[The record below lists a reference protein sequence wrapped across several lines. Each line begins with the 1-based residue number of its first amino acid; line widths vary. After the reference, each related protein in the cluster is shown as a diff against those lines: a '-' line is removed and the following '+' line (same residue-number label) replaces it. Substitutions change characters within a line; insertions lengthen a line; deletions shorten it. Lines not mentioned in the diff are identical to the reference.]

1 MPCRAVIWHS
11 RAFTLPKRLDMGI
24 RYYYKNGKT
33 GFQTAGGCHLTK
45 ACWGEAWLLDDTDR
59 ALVRDKNGYAL
70 LRVRSEHLIRLNSD
84 CVDIYGGTPLL
95 WE

>member
-45 ACWGEAWLLDDTDR
+45 ACWDEAWLLDDTDR

>member
-1 MPCRAVIWHS
+1 
-11 RAFTLPKRLDMGI
+11 MGI

-45 ACWGEAWLLDDTDR
+45 ACWDEAWLLDDTDR
-59 ALVRDKNGYAL
+59 ALVRNKNGYAL

-95 WE
+95 WELEEDWSSRQNTMY